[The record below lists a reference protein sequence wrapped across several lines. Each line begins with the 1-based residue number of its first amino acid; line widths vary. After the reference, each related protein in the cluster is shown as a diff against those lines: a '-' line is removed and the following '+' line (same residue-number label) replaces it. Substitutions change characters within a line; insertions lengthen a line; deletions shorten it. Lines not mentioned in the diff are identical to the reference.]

1 MGETMDARAEEHVG
15 NLNSIRTASSNP
27 QIFWFLSSLIPNM
40 THWIL
45 GLKWS
50 DEMPAEKYLYA
61 ETEGKPDGTLKTD
74 DLTWHHL
81 DEADPHILALLQ
93 WVFDYY
99 VRVPSFVDK
108 TICCYEQLVFQVVD
122 AKWEA
127 MDGCKWG
134 LQLQV
139 YSFWSHVNLTY
150 YFRLEM
156 EDDPWRFATRA
167 KKREFKAI

>member
-1 MGETMDARAEEHVG
+1 
-15 NLNSIRTASSNP
+15 
-27 QIFWFLSSLIPNM
+27 M

-108 TICCYEQLVFQVVD
+108 TTCCYEQLVFQVVD

-156 EDDPWRFATRA
+156 EDDP
-167 KKREFKAI
+167 